1 MVRFLPITAILFPK
15 SIKIGIIYP
24 KIPKI
29 IIALFLF
36 LIYNN
41 KKDDLKGVKNGIY
54 QSFKSR

>member
-1 MVRFLPITAILFPK
+1 MICL
-15 SIKIGIIYP
+15 

-36 LIYNN
+36 LRYNN

-54 QSFKSR
+54 